1 MSNTGGTI
9 RIRAEFNKNKE
20 SHQALKTAADVGG
33 ASKWW
38 ENSQNTPE
46 AVIESL
52 DKWFKENIKYSKAFQ
67 SQGTNF
73 LEANKNERL
82 AKYFRDNMQIDHLNK
97 MFENQARR

>member
-1 MSNTGGTI
+1 LSNTGGTI

-20 SHQALKTAADVGG
+20 SHQALKTADVGG

-67 SQGTNF
+67 S
-73 LEANKNERL
+73 
-82 AKYFRDNMQIDHLNK
+82 
-97 MFENQARR
+97 